1 MKKICKLGF
10 LMAVF
15 AMLIPAAALA
25 DEVTDWNRIMFQAAL
40 AATPPTSPL
49 VMTRNAALVQSAVYD
64 AVNGIQRRYT
74 PIHVTRAAPPGA
86 SVRAAVVQAAY
97 ATLVRLYS
105 SQQSTLDQARTAS
118 LAAIAS
124 NAAAANSVYIARG
137 IAWGQF
143 VADAIWTWRSTDGFA
158 SPPPPFTGGANVGE
172 WRPTAPA
179 FLPGAGPQFAS
190 MTTWVINIHDQ
201 FRPLGPPALDSA
213 RYLAD
218 FQETSSMG
226 SVSSLVRSDDQTL
239 AARFWNASTAAYYW
253 NTIAVTLGAQRNTTL
268 SENARLLALLD
279 TAMADAAIAC
289 WDAKYNFVFWR
300 PVTAIQL
307 ADTDGNSDTSVDL
320 NWTPL
325 LTTPNHPE
333 YPSGHSTVSGAAATV
348 LGDYFGHTTS
358 FSIESDVMVGVVRSF
373 PNFDAALAEIKDA
386 RIFGGIHFRSACDD
400 GQTIG
405 IEVAQYVMDH
415 AFQPLALE

>member
-1 MKKICKLGF
+1 
-10 LMAVF
+10 
-15 AMLIPAAALA
+15 
-25 DEVTDWNRIMFQAAL
+25 
-40 AATPPTSPL
+40 
-49 VMTRNAALVQSAVYD
+49 
-64 AVNGIQRRYT
+64 
-74 PIHVTRAAPPGA
+74 
-86 SVRAAVVQAAY
+86 
-97 ATLVRLYS
+97 
-105 SQQSTLDQARTAS
+105 
-118 LAAIAS
+118 
-124 NAAAANSVYIARG
+124 
-137 IAWGQF
+137 
-143 VADAIWTWRSTDGFA
+143 
-158 SPPPPFTGGANVGE
+158 
-172 WRPTAPA
+172 
-179 FLPGAGPQFAS
+179 
-190 MTTWVINIHDQ
+190 
-201 FRPLGPPALDSA
+201 
-213 RYLAD
+213 
-218 FQETSSMG
+218 MG

-239 AARFWNASTAAYYW
+239 AARFWNASTAVYYW
-253 NTIAVTLGAQRNTTL
+253 NTIAVTLAAQRKTTL

-320 NWTPL
+320 NWAPL

-405 IEVAQYVMDH
+405 IEVALYVIDH